1 MVLLDCAA
9 ITLLCLGILKTNSS
23 NVSLLSNFELVA
35 TSLMAYIFFKEFV
48 SKKLFLAI
56 GLITLAC
63 IVLSFDGF
71 DGFIFNKGSIL
82 VLLASFCWG
91 LENNCTRKLSIKDT
105 RQITV
110 IKGVFAGLSGIILGF
125 IFREKMFEPQIVLI
139 LMLIGFISYGVSVS
153 LYIFSQRYL
162 GAAKTGAYYSIA
174 PYLGVIFS
182 LIILG
187 EKLQAQFFIALF
199 IMIISGVL
207 VVQDS
212 FKQHRS

>member
-1 MVLLDCAA
+1 
-9 ITLLCLGILKTNSS
+9 
-23 NVSLLSNFELVA
+23 
-35 TSLMAYIFFKEFV
+35 
-48 SKKLFLAI
+48 
-56 GLITLAC
+56 
-63 IVLSFDGF
+63 
-71 DGFIFNKGSIL
+71 
-82 VLLASFCWG
+82 
-91 LENNCTRKLSIKDT
+91 
-105 RQITV
+105 
-110 IKGVFAGLSGIILGF
+110 
-125 IFREKMFEPQIVLI
+125 MFEPQIVLI